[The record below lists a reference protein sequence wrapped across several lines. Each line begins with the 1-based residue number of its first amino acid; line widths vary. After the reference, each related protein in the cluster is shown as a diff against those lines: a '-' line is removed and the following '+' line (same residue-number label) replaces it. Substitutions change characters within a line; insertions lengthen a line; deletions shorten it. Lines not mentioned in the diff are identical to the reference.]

1 MDEKQME
8 AAKRVLNLIPVW
20 DRDDKPENEL
30 LNDIYNSISINPT
43 ETINYLLDII
53 EDLQA

>member
-8 AAKRVLNLIPVW
+8 AAKRILDLIPVW

-53 EDLQA
+53 ENLQA

>member
-20 DRDDKPENEL
+20 DRDNKPENEL
-30 LNDIYNSISINPT
+30 INDIYNSISINPT

>member
-30 LNDIYNSISINPT
+30 LNDIYNSISINPAD
-43 ETINYLLDII
+43 TINYLLDII

>member
-53 EDLQA
+53 ENLQA

>member
-30 LNDIYNSISINPT
+30 LNDIYNSISINPAG
-43 ETINYLLDII
+43 TINYLLDII